1 MRYDIERRDV
11 LKGLGATGIAG
22 LAGCIGGGGA
32 GNDNE
37 TSDTGDGSGDG
48 GGDGTDDGG
57 DGNGNM
63 SGGPDVINVIGYPE
77 SGIQLF
83 RDYYKSTDGEQK
95 IIVPDGLRD
104 ATLPKEVSNEMANVT
119 GTAPAASG
127 PNQKAFTEMFKDEY
141 DQEPGVFNSHSYD
154 AVAVLILANV
164 AAGAND
170 GQKIRDQMRRVAN
183 PGGQKY
189 GPEDFVEAVKA
200 ASRGEDINYQGASS
214 VVDFDKMGDPAS
226 AAYDVWKFDSSTDS
240 GIKTLDT
247 IDFEGD
253 PGGKMADSSPG
264 GKDRTAKVGILLPET
279 GDLGSVGSLMIKA
292 ARIPVKQV
300 NDAGINISVDAQ
312 VEDTQTTKTASLSG
326 ANALVSAGYPA
337 ICGPASSGN
346 NIPVSQ
352 QVYIK
357 QGIVGC
363 SPSST
368 ALTVT
373 NLKDDDFVFRTA
385 PSDLLQGQVMAQV
398 ASKRL
403 NGKTASTLYVNNSYG
418 QQLSEKFSNTFTGDY
433 SGEIFQKVSFNKGE
447 SSYTSVI
454 NKAISSN

>member
-11 LKGLGATGIAG
+11 LKGLGTAGIAG

-32 GNDNE
+32 GNDN
-37 TSDTGDGSGDG
+37 TSDTGDGDGTSDG
-48 GGDGTDDGG
+48 GGGGT
-57 DGNGNM
+57 N

-83 RDYYKSTDGEQK
+83 RDYYKSTDGKQK

-104 ATLPKEVSNEMANVT
+104 SKLPKQVSNDMANVT

-127 PNQKAFTEMFKDEY
+127 PNQQAFTEMYKDEY
-141 DQEPGVFNSHSYD
+141 DREPGVFNSHTYD
-154 AVAVLILANV
+154 AVAILILANV
-164 AAGAND
+164 AAGANN
-170 GQKIRDQMRRVAN
+170 GEKIRDQMRRVAN

-189 GPEDFVEAVKA
+189 GPEDLVDAVKA

-214 VVDFDKMGDPAS
+214 VVDFDKKGDPAS
-226 AAYDVWKFDSSTDS
+226 AAYDVWKFDSSADG
-240 GIKTLDT
+240 GIKTEDT
-247 IDFEGD
+247 IKFEGE
-253 PGGKMADSSPG
+253 PSGKMADSSPG
-264 GKDRTAKVGILLPET
+264 GKNRKVKVGILLPET
-279 GDLGSVGSLMIKA
+279 GDLGSTGSLMINA
-292 ARIPVKQV
+292 AKIPVKQV
-300 NDAGINISVDAQ
+300 NDAGINITVDSQ
-312 VEDTQTTKTASLSG
+312 IEDSQTKKQASLSG

-373 NLKDDDFVFRTA
+373 NLKDDDYVFRTA
-385 PSDLLQGQVMAQV
+385 PSDLLQGKVMAQV
-398 ASKRL
+398 ASERL
-403 NGKTASTLYVNNSYG
+403 SGKTASTLFVNNSYG
-418 QQLSEKFSNTFTGDY
+418 QQLSDKFSNTFTDKYDGTML
-433 SGEIFQKVSFNKGE
+433 QKVSFNKGE

-454 NKAISSN
+454 KKAMSSN

>member
-32 GNDNE
+32 GDDTN

-48 GGDGTDDGG
+48 GGDGG
-57 DGNGNM
+57 DGSGNM
-63 SGGPDVINVIGYPE
+63 NGGPDVINVIGYPE

-83 RDYYKSTDGEQK
+83 RDYYKSTDGKQK
-95 IIVPDGLRD
+95 IIVPDGLR
-104 ATLPKEVSNEMANVT
+104 AASLPKEVSNDMANVT

-127 PNQKAFTEMFKDEY
+127 PNQKAFTELYKDEY
-141 DQEPGVFNSHSYD
+141 DREPGVFNSHTYD
-154 AVAVLILANV
+154 AVAILILANV
-164 AAGAND
+164 AAGANN
-170 GQKIRDQMRRVAN
+170 GEKIRDQMRRVAN

-189 GPEDFVEAVKA
+189 GPSDFAEAVKA

-214 VVDFDKMGDPAS
+214 VVDFNEKGDPAS
-226 AAYDVWKFDSSTDS
+226 AAYDVWKFDSSADG
-240 GIKTLDT
+240 GIKTEDT
-247 IDFEGD
+247 ISFEGE
-253 PGGKMADSSPG
+253 PGGEMADSSPG
-264 GKDRTAKVGILLPET
+264 GKNRTAKVGVLLPET
-279 GDLGSVGSLMIKA
+279 GDLGSTGSLMINA
-292 ARIPVKQV
+292 AKIPVKQV
-300 NDAGINISVDAQ
+300 NDAGINITVDSQ
-312 VEDTQTTKTASLSG
+312 VEDSQTKKQASLSG

-373 NLKDDDFVFRTA
+373 NLKDKDFVFRTA
-385 PSDLLQGQVMAQV
+385 PSDLLQGKVMAQV
-398 ASKRL
+398 ASERL
-403 NGKTASTLYVNNSYG
+403 SGKTASTLYVNNSYG
-418 QQLSEKFSNTFTGDY
+418 QQLSDKFSSTFTDDY
-433 SGEIFQKVSFNKGE
+433 SGKILQKVSFNKGE

-454 NKAISSN
+454 NKAMSSN

>member
-1 MRYDIERRDV
+1 MRYDIDRRDV

-32 GNDNE
+32 GDDSS
-37 TSDTGDGSGDG
+37 TSKSSSDGNGGG
-48 GGDGTDDGG
+48 GGD
-57 DGNGNM
+57 N
-63 SGGPDVINVIGYPE
+63 SGGPDVLNVIGYPE

-83 RDYYKSTDGEQK
+83 RDYYQSTDGNQK

-104 ATLPKEVSNEMANVT
+104 STLPKNVGNDMANLT

-127 PNQKAFTEMFKDEY
+127 PNQKAFNQMYKDEY
-141 DQEPGVFNSHSYD
+141 NREPGVFNSHSYD

-170 GQKIRDQMRRVAN
+170 GGKIRDQMRRVAN

-189 GPEDFVEAVKA
+189 GPENFVDAVKA
-200 ASRGEDINYQGASS
+200 AARGEDINYQGASS
-214 VVDFDKMGDPAS
+214 VVDFDKKGDPAS
-226 AAYDVWKFDSSTDS
+226 AAYDVWKFDSSADG
-240 GIKTLDT
+240 GIKTEDT
-247 IDFEGD
+247 ITFEGE
-253 PGGKMADSSPG
+253 PSGKMADSSPG
-264 GKDRTAKVGILLPET
+264 GKNRTAKVGILLPQT
-279 GDLGSVGSLMIKA
+279 GDLGSTGSLMIKA
-292 ARIPVKQV
+292 AKMPVKQV
-300 NDAGINISVDAQ
+300 NDAGISIKVKSQ
-312 VEDTQTTKTASLSG
+312 VEDSQTKKQASLSG
-326 ANALVSAGYPA
+326 ANALVSAGFPA

-357 QGIVGC
+357 QGVVGC

-373 NLKDDDFVFRTA
+373 NLDDNDFVFRTA
-385 PSDLLQGQVMAQV
+385 PSDLLQGKVMAQV
-398 ASKRL
+398 ASKKL
-403 NGKTASTLYVNNSYG
+403 SGKTASTLFVNNSYG
-418 QQLSEKFSNTFTGDY
+418 QQLSDKFSKTFTDKY
-433 SGEIFQKVSFNKGE
+433 DGEVLQKVSFNKGE

-454 NKAISSN
+454 KKATGSS